1 MWRTTVTAADAGC
14 VAISEDAISE
24 DAISDEQANATVAAR
39 RNPEPVARMTASA
52 PVRNR

>member
-14 VAISEDAISE
+14 VAISE

>member
-1 MWRTTVTAADAGC
+1 VTAADAGC